1 MEEALP
7 RPGLRGISLNPSLPA
22 GPRLRGRRWG
32 RTGGHGCEPQ
42 APFHGTPRDTG
53 AQSRRSGEGAARDP
67 SCCHGA
73 TARELLLVCPQQTQ
87 RMTSARGA
95 QMPLPGSCRATTELG
110 PAPRGPARGC
120 AGGPC
125 QGPGQDRRC
134 GPALPRSQ
142 SRAGLTG
149 SGQTERERPPA
160 AQECTALISGS
171 VRAWGG
177 NSSPEFAFLSLLLT
191 PALPWVEPRSPGS
204 QVNQVAGTS
213 K

>member
-1 MEEALP
+1 MEQALP
-7 RPGLRGISLNPSLPA
+7 RPGLRGISLNPSLPCPR
-22 GPRLRGRRWG
+22 GPGDGDWG
-32 RTGGHGCEPQ
+32 QTGGHGRRPQ
-42 APFHGTPRDTG
+42 AASHGTPGDAGSAVPPLQPTPPG
-53 AQSRRSGEGAARDP
+53 ATVPPLR
-67 SCCHGA
+67 SCCSSVPKAGEVPEEPKSPFLGL
-73 TARELLLVCPQQTQ
+73 R
-87 RMTSARGA
+87 
-95 QMPLPGSCRATTELG
+95 PGW
-110 PAPRGPARGC
+110 GPARGC

-125 QGPGQDRRC
+125 QGPGRDRGC
-134 GPALPRSQ
+134 GPALPRCQ

-171 VRAWGG
+171 LRAWGG